1 MGYEIGERDERPW
14 GTWEVLGVGAGH
26 AVKRIVVRPGM
37 RLSLQRHSHRAER
50 WVVVSG
56 AGQVTKGEQIVPV
69 GAGDVVAI
77 EVGELHRIA
86 NTGTGE
92 LTFVEVQLGDR
103 LEEADIERVAD
114 DHGRV

>member
-14 GTWEVLGVGAGH
+14 GTWEVLGVGEGH

-37 RLSLQRHSHRAER
+37 RLSLQRHAHRAER

-56 AGQVTKGEQIVPV
+56 EGQVTKGERIVAV
-69 GAGDVVAI
+69 QAGDVVAI
-77 EVGELHRIA
+77 GVGDLHRIA
-86 NTGTGE
+86 NTGASD